1 MALAQMIL
9 TMEMEHFLISHMKK
23 MMKFPKL
30 LIVSMMLSKFGA
42 TLINTIIIILG
53 VCQNHTQVHL
63 VNQDMAME
71 VTEDMEDTEVMVTE
85 IKKIKIKTEK
95 MIKLVKQWEAMGV
108 MAATAAMDTVAT
120 EGDIP
125 LTTVVE
131 FQIILMIEVNR
142 KTKIGGTT
150 LPKIMER
157 MV

>member
-1 MALAQMIL
+1 
-9 TMEMEHFLISHMKK
+9 
-23 MMKFPKL
+23 
-30 LIVSMMLSKFGA
+30 
-42 TLINTIIIILG
+42 
-53 VCQNHTQVHL
+53 
-63 VNQDMAME
+63 
-71 VTEDMEDTEVMVTE
+71 MVTE

-108 MAATAAMDTVAT
+108 MAATAAMDTVAM

-125 LTTVVE
+125 LTIVVE